1 LIKTDN
7 IFTINLSDQWTN
19 GIGLAIKLL
28 VFGLLSYV
36 IYDQILVRENIS
48 ELVTTFKI
56 SMQNSNPLWL
66 LLCVLLM
73 PLNWFLEA
81 KKWQLLSRNFE
92 AQTLVQAIKTILGGL
107 VFSLFTPARVGEY
120 GGRILFVKPENNWK
134 AAAATLVGSLS
145 QMIIVLCLGGFGLI
159 FLSQHI
165 ELLGDFSRLAA
176 IFLCLGMICL
186 GLFFFFNIDIL
197 VNLLKRIKFL
207 TRFKGLVKAIKVVK
221 QYSRLV
227 LLKAI
232 QISFLRY
239 MVYSLQYLSLLYFF
253 GIAVPVVS
261 AAAGISGIFFIQT
274 GIPLP
279 PIWDLLAR
287 GEVAIQIWGIFEAN
301 KLSILAATFCLWVIN
316 LILPSLLGMCFV
328 VKINVLKSIGYGK

>member
-1 LIKTDN
+1 MIEATN
-7 IFTINLSDQWTN
+7 IFSKGLSRPVSKTINLT
-19 GIGLAIKLL
+19 IKLL
-28 VFGLLSYV
+28 VFGLLAYI
-36 IYDQILVRENIS
+36 IYEQILVRENIS
-48 ELVTTFKI
+48 ELAATFKT
-56 SMQNSNPLWL
+56 SVKESNPLWL
-66 LLCVLLM
+66 ILCLILM
-73 PLNWFLEA
+73 PLNWLLEA
-81 KKWQLLSRNFE
+81 KKWQLLTNSFE
-92 AQTLVQAIKTILGGL
+92 KQSLGQAIKTILGGL

-145 QMIIVLCLGGFGLI
+145 QMIIVMCIGGFGLI

-176 IFLCLGMICL
+176 IFLCLGIICL

-197 VNLLKRIKFL
+197 INLLKRIKFL
-207 TRFKGLVKAIKVVK
+207 TKFKGLVKAIKVVK
-221 QYSRLV
+221 QYSRGV

-239 MVYSLQYLSLLYFF
+239 MVYSLQYLSLIYFF
-253 GIAVPVVS
+253 GIEVPLVS
-261 AAAGISGIFFIQT
+261 AAASISGIFFIQT

-316 LILPSLLGMCFV
+316 LIIPSLLGMCFV